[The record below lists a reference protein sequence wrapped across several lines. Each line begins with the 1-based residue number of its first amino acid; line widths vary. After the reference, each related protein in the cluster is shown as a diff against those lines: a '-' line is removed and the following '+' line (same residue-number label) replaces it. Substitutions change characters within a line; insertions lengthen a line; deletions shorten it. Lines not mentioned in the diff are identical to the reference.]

1 MLVALLGAAVAAIAY
16 GTATV
21 LQAIGVQRR
30 AASPDGAALW
40 TRLVAGRLYAFGL
53 ILDVL
58 GFLASVASLRT
69 LPLFLVESA
78 VASSVAVT
86 AVLAVLVLD
95 LRLRHAEITALAVI
109 GVGLVLLAVSA
120 EPGPAHHAGA
130 VAGWVLLGT
139 VALVAL
145 MLLIGLR
152 DANSAR
158 ASLILATA
166 AGAGYGLVGIAA
178 RALEVRHP
186 WWRTAA
192 DPVLWALLA
201 QGALAVI
208 AYGFALHRGRV
219 TTVAAI
225 TMVVETVFPAIVGL
239 VFLGDAV
246 RDHLML
252 LAVIGFVA
260 TLAGSL
266 ALANQAEVDAAE
278 ARS

>member
-1 MLVALLGAAVAAIAY
+1 VLVALLGAAVAAIAY

-21 LQAIGVQRR
+21 LQAIGVQRM
-30 AASPDGAALW
+30 AAVPDGAALW

-95 LRLRHAEITALAVI
+95 LRLRRAEITALAVI

-152 DANSAR
+152 DANSVR

-186 WWRTAA
+186 WWQTAA
-192 DPVLWALLA
+192 DPVVWALLA

-239 VFLGDAV
+239 AFLGDAV
-246 RDHLML
+246 RDHLTP